1 MLDPIIDKGRYHTT
15 RAVGECGAVREEYV
29 YGWGF
34 TFSAVDLQTG
44 EETRHETYRSAK
56 AEAEEYYPI
65 YDYEYYL

>member
-1 MLDPIIDKGRYHTT
+1 MTDLIIDKGQFHTT
-15 RAVGECGAVREEYV
+15 RAVGECGAVREEYI

-34 TFSAVDLQTG
+34 TFFAIDLQTG
-44 EETRHETYRSAK
+44 EETEHGTYRSAK